1 MAWDAYLHLEGVQG
15 EATRSGHE
23 GDIPLKSF
31 TLGGSLPVI
40 SQPGQP
46 LQVTGRAS
54 VSGFHFTKKSD
65 SSSPQL
71 FGAMC
76 KNLKFPSAKVSFYRG
91 GSDTSVPY
99 IAYEFTDVVLADL
112 TWQGEETGD
121 GIPQEQGTFY
131 FNKIAV
137 VYTHVA
143 ADGTASGTSEAE
155 YDIGLVDT

>member
-23 GDIPLKSF
+23 GDIPLRSF
-31 TLGGSLPVI
+31 ALGGSLPVI

-46 LQVTGRAS
+46 LQVTGRAA
-54 VSGFHFTKKSD
+54 VSGFNFAKKSD

-71 FGAMC
+71 FQAMC
-76 KNLKFPSAKVSFYRG
+76 NNLKFDSAKVSFYRG

-99 IAYEFTDVVLADL
+99 IAYEFKDVVLADL
-112 TWQGEETGD
+112 SWTGTETGD
-121 GIPQEQGTFY
+121 GIPEETGTLY
-131 FNKIAV
+131 FNEIKV

-143 ADGTASGTSEAE
+143 PDGTASGTSEAE
-155 YDIGLVDT
+155 YNIGTVD